1 MPQNM
6 HLDYLASN
14 LNETLELIA
23 LPFPVLF
30 TKNGFHITQRYTN
43 NFQTF
48 ETAFVSFNSEVTA

>member
-30 TKNGFHITQRYTN
+30 TKKWFPYYTK
-43 NFQTF
+43 
-48 ETAFVSFNSEVTA
+48 VH